1 MSTSTTKPKPAAPVA
16 PKAQAAPTWTHDE
29 LLRVAHLGPAI
40 IGREMYEAAQKVS
53 VSTKG
58 GALGPA
64 MLANS
69 AAELEAMQ
77 AAR

>member
-16 PKAQAAPTWTHDE
+16 PAAPKWTHDE

>member
-1 MSTSTTKPKPAAPVA
+1 MSTSTTKPKAVAPTPAAPPA
-16 PKAQAAPTWTHDE
+16 PKWTNDE

-40 IGREMYEAAQKVS
+40 IGREMYEAAQKVN
-53 VSTKG
+53 VGTKG
-58 GALGPA
+58 GTLGPA

-69 AAELEAMQ
+69 VEELEAMK